1 MEELNSTETQVMDNV
16 LLTKEF
22 NVATD
27 IVFNLKNKL
36 TKQDVILIS
45 AILKFKNP
53 FRMIDVE
60 TVMKDLNICKG
71 VAYKLFQRE
80 DFPSINI
87 GKNKQVMVISYI
99 LWKMD
104 KKGW

>member
-1 MEELNSTETQVMDNV
+1 MAELNNADTQVIDNV

-27 IVFNLKNKL
+27 VVFNLQNKL

-45 AILKFKNP
+45 SILKFKNP
-53 FRMIDVE
+53 FRMIGVE

-71 VAYKLFQRE
+71 VAYKLFQRD

-87 GKNKQVMVISYI
+87 GKSKQVMIISYI

>member
-1 MEELNSTETQVMDNV
+1 MEELNNTNTQVIDNV

-27 IVFNLKNKL
+27 VVFNLKSKL

-45 AILKFKNP
+45 SLLKFKNP
-53 FRMIDVE
+53 FRMIGVE

-71 VAYKLFQRE
+71 VAYKWFQRD
-80 DFPSINI
+80 DFPSINM
-87 GKNKQVMVISYI
+87 GKSKQVMIISYI
-99 LWKMD
+99 LGEMD
-104 KKGW
+104 KKG